1 MFALGQKKSFGI
13 DIGTQTIKIVEIT
26 GGRNVFSI
34 ANYSIWDN
42 DIDNVI
48 QQKDS
53 DVYLSSQSITDIIKV
68 MIAKS
73 GMSISEAYIALPSYL
88 ALFAVIQVPTILEE
102 KEFLTAVPLEAK
114 KHIPVSLDTVQL
126 DWINLGKNNLQD
138 QYDVLIMAIPN
149 TIADKYVEVSKSLGI
164 KIKGFE
170 LDCFSTLRSIDLPK
184 KQVCVIDLGART
196 STVMI
201 VNADKKLQTI
211 QAFDFG
217 GNHITKS
224 IAQLKNCSV
233 IEAESLKKQ
242 NGISGSDAQ
251 ITDLVQSKIS
261 TFISN
266 DVIRLLRAVDSTMGI
281 KINNFVV
288 LGGASKMSGIK
299 DYIQFVLRT
308 QLNDDNTNVFNASPI
323 SGLSVKGVN
332 NKDVFLDIW
341 QDLILSVGVSLKNY
355 IE

>member
-13 DIGTQTIKIVEIT
+13 DIGTQTIKIVEIA
-26 GGRNVFSI
+26 GGGNTFSI
-34 ANYSIWDN
+34 VNYSIWDN

-53 DVYLSSQSITDIIKV
+53 DVALSSQAITDIIKA

-73 GMSISEAYIALPSYL
+73 GMHISEAYLALPSYL
-88 ALFAVIQVPTILEE
+88 ALFSVIQIPILEE
-102 KEFLTAVPLEAK
+102 KELLTAVPLEAK
-114 KHIPVSLDTVQL
+114 KHIPVPLNSVQL
-126 DWINLGKNNLQD
+126 DWINLGKSKLQG

-149 TIADKYVEVSKSLGI
+149 AIADKYLEVSKTLGI
-164 KIKGFE
+164 KIRGFE
-170 LDCFSTLRSIDLPK
+170 LDCFSTLRSLDLPK
-184 KQVCVIDLGART
+184 EQICIIDIGARNT
-196 STVMI
+196 TVMI

-211 QAFDFG
+211 QSFDFG

-266 DVIRLLRAVDSTMGI
+266 DVIRLLRVVDGTMGI

-308 QLNDDNTNVFNASPI
+308 QLNDDNINVFNASPI

-341 QDLILSVGVSLKNY
+341 QDLILSVGVTLKNY

>member
-13 DIGTQTIKIVEIT
+13 DIGTQTIKIVEIA
-26 GGRNVFSI
+26 GGGNTFSI
-34 ANYSIWDN
+34 VNYSIWDN

-53 DVYLSSQSITDIIKV
+53 DVALSSQAITDIIKA

-73 GMSISEAYIALPSYL
+73 GMHISEAYLALPSYL
-88 ALFAVIQVPTILEE
+88 ALFSVIQIPILEE
-102 KEFLTAVPLEAK
+102 KELLTAVPLEAK
-114 KHIPVSLDTVQL
+114 KHIPVPLSEVQL
-126 DWINLGKNNLQD
+126 DWINLGKSKLQD

-149 TIADKYVEVSKSLGI
+149 TIADKYIEVSKSLGI

-170 LDCFSTLRSIDLPK
+170 LDCFSNLRSINLPK
-184 KQVCVIDLGART
+184 DQVCVIDLGART

-211 QAFDFG
+211 QYFDLG

-266 DVIRLLRAVDSTMGI
+266 DVIRLLRVVDGTMGI

-308 QLNDDNTNVFNASPI
+308 QLNDDNINVFNASPI

-341 QDLILSVGVSLKNY
+341 QDLILSVGVTLKNY